1 LLNVQ
6 LTAPNPAGGP
16 ALRFNTLHEMK
27 AMVFSGQISP
37 SSITY
42 IRELISTDGAG
53 NIDVALFSGPRANY
67 TVDSGN
73 GRVTVTDNVGTDGI
87 DTLFNIERLRFT
99 NADGTFSEENS
110 PVPSVLR
117 NVPNVVNQTQAQATT
132 TLTTAAGQFL
142 VVVATANSNTILAGR
157 VISQNPA
164 GGTQAVIGS
173 TVGIVVSLGPLLVP
187 VPNVVGSTL
196 AGATTSLQSLGFV
209 VTSTT
214 VSNAAPAGQVLT
226 QNPAPGNAVFGST
239 VALTVSAGPA
249 VGGLVAAFGFEE
261 AAGNQV
267 VDSSPNPIALAA
279 TSFGSR
285 VGANPTRTA
294 LGKSGRGISF
304 TGNNF
309 VQVNDPG
316 AASKLDLTTGM
327 TLEAWVNPTSMSG
340 WESVLYKERGGAGTG
355 LLSYALYAH
364 DGGTNTPPAGYV
376 RTSAAGPDRLIQGL
390 TRLPLNVWSHIA
402 VTYTT
407 QATAPAGS
415 TLRFY
420 VNGVLVRTVTG
431 ANQPIQVGNQP
442 LRIGDSNASITEGFN
457 GVLDELR
464 IYNRALT
471 AAEIV
476 ADMNVPIVQ

>member
-1 LLNVQ
+1 GMLGFDWVTYKGEDHGIDADMLITGAIAVNAPLNENRDRFDLVEGLSGSNFNDLLRGDDRLAADLADDGLTGVPNGHVLNQAGIARITGLAAILPPGATSWGEGNILLGGAGSDLLEGRQGDDILDGDRLLNVQ

-99 NADGTFSEENS
+99 NADGTFAEENS

-117 NVPNVVNQTQAQATT
+117 NVPNVVGQTQANATT
-132 TLTTAAGQFL
+132 TLTNANGQFL
-142 VVVATANSNTILAGR
+142 VVVATANHPTVGAGL
-157 VISQNPA
+157 VISQNPT

-239 VALTVSAGPA
+239 VALTVSSGPA
-249 VGGLVAAFGFEE
+249 VVGLVAAFGFEE
-261 AAGNQV
+261 TAGNAVIDSAPGPINGTLAAGAAAPARV
-267 VDSSPNPIALAA
+267 ATGKFGRAL
-279 TSFGSR
+279 SFDGGDVLTVPD
-285 VGANPTRTA
+285 VGAT
-294 LGKSGRGISF
+294 
-304 TGNNF
+304 
-309 VQVNDPG
+309 
-316 AASKLDLTTGM
+316 KLDL
-327 TLEAWVNPTSMSG
+327 
-340 WESVLYKERGGAGTG
+340 
-355 LLSYALYAH
+355 
-364 DGGTNTPPAGYV
+364 
-376 RTSAAGPDRLIQGL
+376 
-390 TRLPLNVWSHIA
+390 
-402 VTYTT
+402 
-407 QATAPAGS
+407 
-415 TLRFY
+415 
-420 VNGVLVRTVTG
+420 
-431 ANQPIQVGNQP
+431 
-442 LRIGDSNASITEGFN
+442 
-457 GVLDELR
+457 
-464 IYNRALT
+464 
-471 AAEIV
+471 
-476 ADMNVPIVQ
+476 